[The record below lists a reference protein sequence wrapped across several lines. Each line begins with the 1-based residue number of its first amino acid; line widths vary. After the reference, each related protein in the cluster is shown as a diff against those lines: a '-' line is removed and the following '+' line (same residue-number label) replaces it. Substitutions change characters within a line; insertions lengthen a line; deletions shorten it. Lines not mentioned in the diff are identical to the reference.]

1 MLLWLTMAA
10 CERTNRQRQAL
21 PQHSRQAHCVCSC
34 HASFNS
40 HIFSSLCL
48 IVISFYSSSIKVVR
62 RLKDSMGI
70 NLHLVDA
77 SERFLAALEGVS
89 DPERKRKII
98 GATFIEIFQVST
110 IIALFTPH
118 CISFLRGAFCEH
130 SASGLL
136 YFLFF
141 FALFRRRPIASEK
154 WTSCCKELF
163 IQM

>member
-1 MLLWLTMAA
+1 
-10 CERTNRQRQAL
+10 
-21 PQHSRQAHCVCSC
+21 
-34 HASFNS
+34 
-40 HIFSSLCL
+40 
-48 IVISFYSSSIKVVR
+48 VISLYSSSIKVVR

-77 SERFLAALEGVS
+77 SNRFLTALEGVS

-118 CISFLRGAFCEH
+118 CISFLRCAFCEH

-136 YFLFF
+136 YVLYYAEVAICVTSSSLRSSGGGQSHRKSGLLVARNSLPRRDREHLLQG
-141 FALFRRRPIASEK
+141 ALRHYQDTSQCGRIACHHE
-154 WTSCCKELF
+154 TEAN
-163 IQM
+163 